1 MSKDIS
7 PSVKIAEVGRARRA
21 SAVFF
26 SLKASCLVMQA
37 IRVCKSLV
45 CKCQMMSS
53 ASYIDR
59 CLQTSNDV

>member
-37 IRVCKSLV
+37 ILV